1 MAEVTMGLEIAE
13 GDTSRLAEYAR
24 VPSLFRIAQRLVR
37 LPSTSGVLGPLS
49 VAPEH
54 RREHVGEALF
64 RAAERW
70 AQRNAF
76 RAIAVETQDVNVA
89 AARFYEAMG
98 CVLLSF
104 ESDAYPDVP
113 GEGRLVFHRRLSAE
127 RAR

>member
-24 VPSLFRIAQRLVR
+24 VPSIFRIAQRLVR
-37 LPSTSGVLGPLS
+37 LPSTSGALGPLS
-49 VAPEH
+49 EAPEH

-76 RAIAVETQDVNVA
+76 RAIAVETQDVNVT

-98 CVLLSF
+98 CALLSF
-104 ESDAYPDVP
+104 EPSAYPDVP
-113 GEGRLVFHRRLSAE
+113 GEARLVYGRPLRE
-127 RAR
+127 E